1 MFELSET
8 AYTWVKALHLIAV
21 ISWMAGLLYL
31 PRLFVYHCSAQH
43 GSDKSE
49 TFKVM
54 ERRLLRVIMNPAMV
68 LSWLLGGVLL
78 SHLGPSLVVLSWL
91 HVKLVSTIFL
101 TVIHMMMARW
111 RKDFEADRNTRSDK
125 FYRAANEIPTFL
137 MFIIIIMVIV
147 KPF

>member
-1 MFELSET
+1 MLELSEIT
-8 AYTWVKALHLIAV
+8 YVWFKALHLIAV

-31 PRLFVYHCSAQH
+31 PRLFVYHCSAQR

-54 ERRLLRVIMNPAMV
+54 ERRLLRVIMNPALI
-68 LSWLLGGVLL
+68 LSWVLGGVLL
-78 SHLGPSLVVLSWL
+78 SNLGETVWVLSWL
-91 HVKLVSTIFL
+91 HVKIVGTIFL
-101 TVIHMMMARW
+101 TVLHMMMARW
-111 RKDFEADRNTRSDK
+111 RKDFDADRNKRSQN

-137 MFIIIIMVIV
+137 MIVIIIMVVV

>member
-1 MFELSET
+1 MIALSET
-8 AYTWVKALHLIAV
+8 AYTWIKAFHLIAV

-31 PRLFVYHCSAQH
+31 PRLFVYHCSAQR

-54 ERRLLRVIMNPAMV
+54 ERRLLHVIMNPAMV
-68 LSWLLGGVLL
+68 LSWLLGGALL
-78 SHLGPSLVVLSWL
+78 SNYIDSFVVASWL
-91 HVKLVSTIFL
+91 YVKLLATIFL
-101 TVIHMMMARW
+101 TVIHIMMARW
-111 RKDFEADRNTRSDK
+111 RKDFEADRNSRHHK

-137 MFIIIIMVIV
+137 MIVIVIMVIV

>member
-1 MFELSET
+1 MVADNFDEVVDRGESVPELEVAPQDLYHAKSFWTRWIFSQDAKVIGIQYSMT
-8 AYTWVKALHLIAV
+8 AIA
-21 ISWMAGLLYL
+21 IGL
-31 PRLFVYHCSAQH
+31 V
-43 GSDKSE
+43 
-49 TFKVM
+49 
-54 ERRLLRVIMNPAMV
+54 AMV

-137 MFIIIIMVIV
+137 MFVIIIMVIV
-147 KPF
+147 RPF